1 MAVFKR
7 NLSGHLLAK
16 SHRYI
21 YIYIKEMRDTAKY
34 RLNRYVPLRRVWF
47 SRFLLSGMEYIET
60 REFGSRIGYY
70 FPVILSIMV
79 ED

>member
-1 MAVFKR
+1 MK
-7 NLSGHLLAK
+7 
-16 SHRYI
+16 
-21 YIYIKEMRDTAKY
+21 DTAKH